1 MTSPLGDTTSWSVL
15 MQLAGKVNG
24 DKELTTDELKKL
36 LEDADANND
45 GVIELAEFKEAFL
58 SAEEY
63 SNLEE
68 DFLEAFDA
76 IAELDDV
83 DASISDKDI
92 EMAIKEFEDAQ
103 KVETPSGGGSY
114 GGSGNGGN
122 GGDKKDST
130 DLDSKQL
137 PELKSE
143 RSDVLSDISSKR
155 AEKEE
160 ALSKVDAD
168 IAGTQEDYNEAT
180 ASFLELAEAGAE
192 NDEALAAIVSEIGI
206 FEGQKNALQGQI
218 SEQEGLIS
226 ETTTQISTISSSLSS
241 LEEPS
246 KTIEYF
252 NEETQQTETQDNPA
266 YAQYLQQKEALEN
279 ELAAAEQELAKQEEE
294 LTGLEEDLA
303 GTEEAF
309 TETMQAYKTAKESA
323 GTLTEA
329 EKEAM
334 EAVDTAKAAYDTAKG
349 QVQKVEAE
357 YDAAIDELQTNL
369 IAYNDAIT
377 EKELTLPEGYS
388 SENGELTN
396 GENNLLYLED
406 GKLPDGYKIV
416 DGKIVDADENT
427 VGLVTGDEENQQLY
441 LIQEKESGEDIGYA
455 NAYYTAAHLFEATM
469 NGDADASAERWESA
483 NFAEFSPSSIALIQ
497 EIYDRMVSDYNSIPE
512 NKDKQTGT
520 FMETAEKELND
531 EEATQVTYELI
542 KNAIDKVENRIEVE
556 PNNFEKYLEENGV
569 DLTTATPEELAEY
582 LDKFII
588 DKYGF
593 DYKEEYYP
601 EMTDEQL
608 EEYIGEGGLESLK
621 DADEATVKSKI
632 DAILNSEE
640 LSPYEQM
647 RLVDMIKSYS
657 ADTTTY
663 VQNYFTNSDEFFYET
678 IEEMTAEG
686 SEYTTEDILE
696 FVRQYKGVDS
706 TSSVLGN
713 GENIETIL
721 SIYTKASGDDEA
733 LTELNTYL
741 NAGKVLE
748 YAQGKYEG
756 AELEA
761 YTDML
766 FRATVADK
774 LTEDGKLSTEAKD
787 YGLTEE
793 EAANLKSTYTK
804 VEDVLESLESG
815 VLDKS
820 QAQYLISNIFGGD
833 ITKISDM
840 QTVGNTEAIN
850 QIFNLFDTKPTF
862 DRTGAPKDYRGFDGI
877 NYDNLPMT
885 YTLDGETY
893 HLVGFESYD
902 LDGDGQID
910 FKPESW
916 EDVVTYFKNGGV
928 RNLGKFGN
936 RQCHNYSDILGQFI
950 LGVAHPEFVQELLNE
965 TNDPNYGDKDRAGYM
980 GTSSD
985 WNPRNFAMC
994 AAKDR
999 DEEHAIIENELQNG
1013 RPCVVRVDSGSH
1025 YVLAVGM
1032 SEDGD
1037 ILIWDSYDGVLEKL
1051 ARSSNDDSNTNG
1063 RKLDPNR
1070 GVNVYCEGYEYEYGT
1085 AEAFD
1090 YWSYVGG
1097 TPEYVLEH
1105 GYKK

>member
-266 YAQYLQQKEALEN
+266 YAEYLQQKEALEN

-294 LTGLEEDLA
+294 LTALEGDLTITEDHL
-303 GTEEAF
+303 EAKMLEYMA
-309 TETMQAYKTAKESA
+309 TKESA
-323 GTLTEA
+323 GTLTQA
-329 EKEAM
+329 ERDAM
-334 EAVDTAKAAYDTAKG
+334 TAVDTAKTAYDTAKG
-349 QVQKVEAE
+349 QVKEVETQ
-357 YDAAIDELQTNL
+357 YDKEIDALQASL

-441 LIQEKESGEDIGYA
+441 LIQEKEPESKGYA
-455 NAYYTAAHLFEATM
+455 TAYYVAANLFDATM
-469 NGDADASAERWESA
+469 NGDEEARAKMWETTDFSMY
-483 NFAEFSPSSIALIQ
+483 SPSDLALIQ

-556 PNNFEKYLEENGV
+556 PNNFEKYLEENDV

-601 EMTDEQL
+601 ELTDEQL
-608 EEYIGEGGLESLK
+608 EQYIGEGGLDSLK
-621 DADEATVKSKI
+621 DADETTVQSKI
-632 DAILNSEE
+632 DTILNDDT
-640 LSPYEQM
+640 LSPYQQM

-787 YGLTEE
+787 YGITEE

>member
-266 YAQYLQQKEALEN
+266 YAEYLQQKEALEN

-294 LTGLEEDLA
+294 LTALEGDLTITEDHL
-303 GTEEAF
+303 EAKMLEYMA
-309 TETMQAYKTAKESA
+309 TKESA
-323 GTLTEA
+323 GTLTQA
-329 EKEAM
+329 ERDAM
-334 EAVDTAKAAYDTAKG
+334 TAVDTAKTAYDTAKG
-349 QVQKVEAE
+349 QVKEVETQ
-357 YDAAIDELQTNL
+357 YDKEIDALQASL

-441 LIQEKESGEDIGYA
+441 LIQEKEPESKGYA
-455 NAYYTAAHLFEATM
+455 TAYYVAANLFDATM
-469 NGDADASAERWESA
+469 NGDEEARAKMWETTDFSMY
-483 NFAEFSPSSIALIQ
+483 SPSDLALIQ

-512 NKDKQTGT
+512 NKDKQAGT

-556 PNNFEKYLEENGV
+556 PNNFEKYLEENDV